1 MNNERKSRYSR
12 HAIAALLAASSIFA
26 AQSLHAQ
33 QTPDRISVPLSD
45 PSRPATIHI
54 SLVNGGITVKAGDNT
69 KEVVVEALVRGSRR
83 ERGDDSQGMHRVPI
97 SSTGLT
103 VEQENNQVRIS
114 TESYA
119 RDIDVT
125 ITTPRQANLH
135 LQAVNG
141 GNIVIEGVDGEFD
154 INNVNGHIDLNN
166 VSGSAVAH
174 ALNGHLI
181 ASFSRVNGKP
191 MAFSSLNGKI
201 DVTFPADFKANVTI
215 KCDQGNVYS
224 DFDVALQNGAP
235 QTVVEDSSKN
245 GGKYRVRIDRAVHGT
260 INGGGPEYQFT
271 NFQGSVYIRKA
282 GAAH

>member
-33 QTPDRISVPLSD
+33 SPDRISVPLSD
-45 PSRPATIHI
+45 ASRPATIHV
-54 SLVNGGITVKAGDNT
+54 SLVNGGITVKAGDT
-69 KEVVVEALVRGSRR
+69 KDVVVEALVRGSRR

-119 RDIDVT
+119 RDIDLT

-135 LQAVNG
+135 LQAVNS
-141 GNIVIEGVDGEFD
+141 GNIVVEGVDGEFD
-154 INNVNGHIDLNN
+154 LNDVNGHIDLNN

-181 ASFSRVNGKP
+181 ASFTRVNGKP

-201 DVTFPADFKANVTI
+201 DVTFPADLKANVTI

-235 QTVVEDSSKN
+235 QTVVEDSTKN

>member
-12 HAIAALLAASSIFA
+12 HAIAALLAAVSIISA
-26 AQSLHAQ
+26 HPLRAQ
-33 QTPDRISVPLSD
+33 QSPDRISVPLSD
-45 PSRPATIHI
+45 PSRPATIHV
-54 SLVNGGITVKAGDNT
+54 SLVNGGITVKAGDT
-69 KEVVVEALVRGSRR
+69 KDVVVEAMVRGSRR

-103 VEQENNQVRIS
+103 VEQDNNQVRVS

-119 RDIDVT
+119 RDIDLT
-125 ITTPRQANLH
+125 ITTPRQVNLH
-135 LQAVNG
+135 LQAVNS
-141 GNIVIEGVDGEFD
+141 GNIVVEGVDGEFD
-154 INNVNGHIDLNN
+154 LNDVNGHIDLNN

-181 ASFSRVNGKP
+181 ASFARVNGKP

-201 DVTFPADFKANVTI
+201 DVTLPADVKANI
-215 KCDQGNVYS
+215 SLKCDQGNVFS
-224 DFDVALQNGAP
+224 DYDIQLQSSAP
-235 QTVVEDSSKN
+235 QQIVEDSRKD
-245 GGKYRVRIDRAVHGT
+245 GGKYRVRIDKAIHGT

-271 NFQGSVYIRKA
+271 NFNGNIYIRKA

>member
-26 AQSLHAQ
+26 AQSLRAQ
-33 QTPDRISVPLSD
+33 SPDRISVPLSD
-45 PSRPATIHI
+45 PSRPATIHV
-54 SLVNGGITVKAGDNT
+54 SLVNGGITVKAGDT
-69 KEVVVEALVRGSRR
+69 KDVVVEALVRGSRR

-119 RDIDVT
+119 RDIDLT

-135 LQAVNG
+135 LQAVNS
-141 GNIVIEGVDGEFD
+141 GNIVVEGVDGEFD
-154 INNVNGHIDLNN
+154 LNDVNGHIDLNN

-181 ASFSRVNGKP
+181 ASFTRVNGKP

-201 DVTFPADFKANVTI
+201 DVTFPADLKANVTI

-235 QTVVEDSSKN
+235 QTVVEDSTKN

>member
-12 HAIAALLAASSIFA
+12 YAIAALLAASSISA

-33 QTPDRISVPLSD
+33 SPDRISVPLSD
-45 PSRPATIHI
+45 PSRPATIHV
-54 SLVNGGITVKAGDNT
+54 SLVNGGITVKAGDT
-69 KEVVVEALVRGSRR
+69 KDVVVEALVRGSRR

-119 RDIDVT
+119 RDIDLT

-135 LQAVNG
+135 LQAVNS
-141 GNIVIEGVDGEFD
+141 GNIVVEGVDGEFD
-154 INNVNGHIDLNN
+154 LNDVNGHIDLNN

-181 ASFSRVNGKP
+181 ASFTRVNGKP

-201 DVTFPADFKANVTI
+201 DVTFPADLKANVTI

-235 QTVVEDSSKN
+235 QTVVEDSTKN